1 MTKNIDTNN
10 LKKLLD
16 EQTINYS
23 LIRGYNLIKTH
34 INYYLELDINNYITN
49 FDILETLT
57 NEIFKKD
64 DNIDELLSSKKVTLL
79 QFSAEWCGPCKMLG
93 PIIDELSVDN
103 TDKNVTVAKINVEE
117 NQALAMKYGV
127 RGIPTVIIFKDG
139 EEQTRKVGVG
149 PKSEFQ
155 SIIDGLL

>member
-1 MTKNIDTNN
+1 MA
-10 LKKLLD
+10 
-16 EQTINYS
+16 
-23 LIRGYNLIKTH
+23 
-34 INYYLELDINNYITN
+34 LELNQNNVE
-49 FDILETLT
+49 ETLK
-57 NEIFKKD
+57 E
-64 DNIDELLSSKKVTLL
+64 KKVTVLD
-79 QFSAEWCGPCKMLG
+79 FWAPWCGPCKMLG